1 MTQGP
6 DLSGPAVEASS
17 PEHRIAAVLGRR
29 PAGMARLL
37 GGCVAEVYRV
47 DVAGEAPLVAK
58 LAAGGGL
65 TVEGFMLDY
74 LASET
79 KLPVPRTRHVS
90 ETLLLMD
97 FVDNDGA
104 AGDSGGRQS
113 AELQAAEQLAALHA
127 VTAEAYGFERDTVIG
142 ALPQPNPWTASWCD
156 FYREQRLLAMGR
168 IARESGRLPA
178 ETHRA
183 LEAFCGRLERFI
195 DQPPRPGLVHGDV
208 WSGNILF
215 DGGRVAAYIDP
226 ALYFADPEVEIAYI
240 ELLSTF
246 GPAFHRRYEELRPP
260 RPGYGEARRDIY
272 NLFPLLVHT
281 QICGPPYAQ
290 MVRDI
295 LDRYG

>member
-17 PEHRIAAVLGRR
+17 PEHRIATVLGQR
-29 PAGMARLL
+29 PAGMTRLL

-58 LAAGGGL
+58 LADGGGL
-65 TVEGFMLDY
+65 AVEGFMLDY

-104 AGDSGGRQS
+104 AGAPGDRQS
-113 AELQAAEQLAALHA
+113 AEVQAAEQLAALHA
-127 VTAEAYGFERDTVIG
+127 VTADAYGFGRDTVIG

-156 FYREQRLLAMGR
+156 FYREQRLLVMGR
-168 IARESGRLPA
+168 IARESGRLPS

-195 DQPPRPGLVHGDV
+195 DPPPRPGLVHGDV
-208 WSGNILF
+208 WTGNILF

-246 GPAFHRRYEELRPP
+246 GSAFHRHYEELRPL
-260 RPGYGEARRDIY
+260 RPGYREARRDIY

-290 MVRDI
+290 MVQDI